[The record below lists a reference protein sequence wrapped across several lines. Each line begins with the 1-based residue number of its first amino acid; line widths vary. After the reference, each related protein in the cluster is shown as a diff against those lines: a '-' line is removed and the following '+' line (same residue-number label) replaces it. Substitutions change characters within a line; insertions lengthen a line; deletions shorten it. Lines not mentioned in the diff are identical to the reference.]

1 MELKSVRHTPAYI
14 YVIAFILAVP
24 GTWLLVGTAGE
35 SVPGMI
41 SMVVMLIL
49 FGAIAL
55 GLDSLRR
62 FLQKRDP

>member
-14 YVIAFILAVP
+14 YLIAFILAVP
-24 GTWLLVGTAGE
+24 G
-35 SVPGMI
+35 MI
-41 SMVVMLIL
+41 SMVVLLIL

>member
-14 YVIAFILAVP
+14 YIIAFILAVP
-24 GTWLLVGTAGE
+24 ATWLLVGTPGE

-41 SMVVMLIL
+41 SMVVLLIL

-55 GLDSLRR
+55 GLHSLRR

>member
-14 YVIAFILAVP
+14 YIIAFILAVP
-24 GTWLLVGTAGE
+24 GTWLLVGTPGE

-41 SMVVMLIL
+41 SMVVLLIL